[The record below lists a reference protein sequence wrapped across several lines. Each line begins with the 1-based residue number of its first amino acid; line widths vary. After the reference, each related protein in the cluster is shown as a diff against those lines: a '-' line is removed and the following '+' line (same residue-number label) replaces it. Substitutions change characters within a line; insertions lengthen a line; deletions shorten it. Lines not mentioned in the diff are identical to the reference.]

1 MILTSNHL
9 PTPEGYYFDHAA
21 ADRAVAFF
29 EKYLRHSKG
38 KWSGAPFVLEPWQR
52 DDIIRPLFGWKRP
65 DGTRRYRHA
74 YIELPRKNGKS
85 TLAAGLALYLLVAD
99 REPGAEVYSC
109 AADREQARIVFAQ
122 ARQMVE
128 NSPAL
133 RKRLKTFRNA
143 ITYPQKAAGYKVLS
157 ADAPTKHGLNSSGII
172 FDELHAQ
179 PNRELFDVMDTSI
192 GARTQPIMIMI
203 TTAGYDLES
212 VCYEQHLYAEQIAN
226 GVISDPSWFVYIAAA
241 HPNDDWKNPATW
253 KAANPGYGV
262 TIGEEYLREQFIKAV
277 KSPAYENTFKRL
289 HLNLWTS
296 QETKWIAR
304 ADWDACAAPIPDL
317 TGRPCHLA
325 LDLASKTDIAAL
337 VAAFPPTDDDPH
349 IYLLPFLF
357 VPGAN
362 LEDLAARNRAPYSA
376 WVRSGHLIATDG
388 VVIDYAA
395 IERTIL
401 QLAQTYTVGSIAIDP
416 WNAAQMA
423 QNLAAAGFDV
433 IEYRQSYKIMSP
445 ASKEFEARILNRT
458 LAHGGHPVLRWM
470 ADNVMIVRDS
480 NDNIKPDK
488 AKSRQKIDGVIAA
501 IMAVDLC
508 LRRSNLT
515 SIYDQQDIR
524 TL

>member
-1 MILTSNHL
+1 MILTSNAL
-9 PTPEGYYFDHAA
+9 PAPDGYFFDDAA
-21 ADRAVAFF
+21 ADHAVKFF
-29 EKYLRHSKG
+29 EHYLRHSKG
-38 KWSGAPFVLEPWQR
+38 RWAGKRFILEPWQR
-52 DDIIRPLFGWKRP
+52 EDIIRPLFGWRRP

-85 TLAAGLALYLLVAD
+85 TLAAGLALYLLAAD
-99 REPGAEVYSC
+99 AEPGAEVYSC

-128 NSPAL
+128 ASPAL

-143 ITYPQKAAGYKVLS
+143 ITYPKRAGSYKVLS

-203 TTAGYDLES
+203 TTAGHDLES
-212 VCYEQHLYAEQIAN
+212 VCYEQHTYAEQIAT
-226 GVISDPSWFVYIAAA
+226 GVVDDPSWFIYIAAA
-241 HPNDDWKNPATW
+241 QPDEDWRSPTTW
-253 KAANPGYGV
+253 RKCNPGYGV
-262 TIGEEYLREQFIKAV
+262 TIGEEYLREQVKKAI

-289 HLNLWTS
+289 HLNIWTS
-296 QETKWIAR
+296 QETKWIGR
-304 ADWDACAAPIPDL
+304 ADWDACAAPLPDL
-317 TGRPCHLA
+317 KNRPCHLA

-337 VAAFPPTDDDPH
+337 VAAFPPTDDDPR
-349 IYLLPFLF
+349 IYLMPFLF

-362 LEDLAARNRAPYSA
+362 LEELGARNRAPYSA
-376 WVRSGHLIATDG
+376 WVRDGYLIATDG

-395 IERTIL
+395 IERTIAD
-401 QLAQTYTVGSIAIDP
+401 LAATYTVGSIAVDP

-423 QNLAAAGFDV
+423 QNLSASGFDV
-433 IEYRQSYKIMSP
+433 VEYRQSYKTMSP
-445 ASKEFEARILNRT
+445 ASKEFEARVLNRT

-470 ADNVMIVRDS
+470 ADNVMVIRDS

-488 AKSRQKIDGVIAA
+488 AKSRQKIDGIIAS

-508 LRRSNLT
+508 IRRNEPLPG
-515 SIYDQQDIR
+515 IYM
-524 TL
+524 L

>member
-1 MILTSNHL
+1 MILTSNAL
-9 PTPEGYYFDHAA
+9 PAPDGYFFDDAA
-21 ADRAVAFF
+21 ADHAVKFF
-29 EKYLRHSKG
+29 EHYLRHSKG
-38 KWSGAPFVLEPWQR
+38 RWAGKRFILEPWQR
-52 DDIIRPLFGWKRP
+52 EDIIRPLFGWRRP

-85 TLAAGLALYLLVAD
+85 TLAAGLALYLLAAD
-99 REPGAEVYSC
+99 AEPGAEVYSC

-128 NSPAL
+128 ASPAL

-143 ITYPQKAAGYKVLS
+143 ITYPKRAGSYKVLS

-203 TTAGYDLES
+203 TTAGHDLES
-212 VCYEQHLYAEQIAN
+212 VCYEQHTYAEQIAT
-226 GVISDPSWFVYIAAA
+226 GVVDDPSWFIYIAAA
-241 HPNDDWKNPATW
+241 QPDEDWRSPTTW
-253 KAANPGYGV
+253 RKCNPGYGV
-262 TIGEEYLREQFIKAV
+262 TIGEEYLREQVKKAI

-289 HLNLWTS
+289 HLNIWTS
-296 QETKWIAR
+296 QETKWIRR
-304 ADWDACAAPIPDL
+304 ADWDACAAPLPDL
-317 TGRPCHLA
+317 KNRPCHLA

-337 VAAFPPTDDDPH
+337 VAAFPPTDDDPR
-349 IYLLPFLF
+349 IYLMPFLF

-362 LEDLAARNRAPYSA
+362 LEELEARNRAPYSA
-376 WVRSGHLIATDG
+376 WVRDGYLIATDG

-395 IERTIL
+395 IERTIAD
-401 QLAQTYTVGSIAIDP
+401 LAATYTVGSIAVDP

-423 QNLAAAGFDV
+423 QNLSASGFDV
-433 IEYRQSYKIMSP
+433 VEYRQSYKTMSP
-445 ASKEFEARILNRT
+445 ASKEFEARVLNRT

-470 ADNVMIVRDS
+470 ADNVMVIRDS

-488 AKSRQKIDGVIAA
+488 AKSRQKIDGIIAS

-508 LRRSNLT
+508 IRRNEPLPG
-515 SIYDQQDIR
+515 IYM
-524 TL
+524 L

>member
-1 MILTSNHL
+1 MILTSNPL
-9 PTPEGYYFDHAA
+9 PTPDGYYFDDAA
-21 ADRAVAFF
+21 ADRAVVFC
-29 EKYLRHSKG
+29 ERYLRHTKG
-38 KWSGAPFVLEPWQR
+38 KWAGRRFILEAWQR

-74 YIELPRKNGKS
+74 LIELPRKNGKS
-85 TLAAGLALYLLVAD
+85 TLASTLALYLLAAD
-99 REPGAEVYSC
+99 GEGGAEVYSC

-133 RKRLKTFRNA
+133 LKRLKPFRNA
-143 ITYPQKAAGYKVLS
+143 ITYPKKAGSYKVLS

-192 GARTQPIMIMI
+192 GARTQPLMVMI

-212 VCYEQHLYAEQIAN
+212 VCYEQHTYAEQVAH
-226 GVISDPSWFVYIAAA
+226 GVVDDASWFVYIAAA
-241 HPNDDWKNPATW
+241 RPDEDWRSPATW
-253 KAANPGYGV
+253 RACNPGYGV
-262 TIGEEYLREQFIKAV
+262 TVGEDYFREQCTKAI

-296 QETKWIAR
+296 QETKWLAR
-304 ADWDACAAPIPDL
+304 TDWDACAAPLPDL

-325 LDLASKTDIAAL
+325 LDLASKTDVAAL

-349 IYLLPFLF
+349 TYLLPFLF

-362 LEDLAARNRAPYSA
+362 LEELGARNRAPYAA
-376 WVRSGHLIATDG
+376 WVRDGYLTATDG

-395 IERTIL
+395 LERQIAT
-401 QLAQTYTVGSIAIDP
+401 LAQTCPVGSIAVDP

-423 QNLAAAGFDV
+423 QNLTAQGYDV
-433 IEYRQSYKIMSP
+433 VEYRQGYKTMSP
-445 ASKEFEARILNRT
+445 AAKEFEALVLAHT

-470 ADNVMIVRDS
+470 ADNVMIIRDS

-488 AKSRQKIDGVIAA
+488 AKSRQKIDGIVAA
-501 IMAVDLC
+501 IMAVDL
-508 LRRSNLT
+508 T
-515 SIYDQQDIR
+515 TR
-524 TL
+524 TPAQAEPGVYIL